1 MKPINDTALVRQRMR
16 RQQLIRPHIPNAPAL
31 VAWMGAVQAQE
42 YEPARWG
49 LGLRLRG
56 APRAADIERDLSS
69 GAIVRTHA
77 LRPTWHFVAARDL
90 SWIQALTGPHVQR
103 RMATY
108 HRYFALDPP
117 ALTRAMTAIERAL
130 TDQSGLTR
138 AELGSHLRT
147 IGIDAMG
154 QRLAHIAMH
163 AELEGLICSGR
174 RRGRT
179 PTYALAATRVPRTR
193 RRSRDG
199 ALGELTRRFFQ
210 SHGPATIRDFVW
222 WSGLPTADARR
233 GLEIVRGVSV
243 DLHGHRYWSVD
254 EIDAGLSRRGKRS
267 GNPVA
272 HLLPIYDEYLV
283 AYRDREAVPHG
294 LDTVR
299 GTGRTV
305 LFQHAILING
315 QIAGTWRTPP
325 PGHGGVI
332 SIVPLRK
339 LHVAERE
346 AIDQAAERYRRFSSA
361 R

>member
-1 MKPINDTALVRQRMR
+1 MKPINDTALVRERMR
-16 RQQLIRPHIPNAPAL
+16 RQQLIRKDIPGAAAL

-56 APRAADIERDLSS
+56 APVAADIERDLSR

-108 HRYFALDPP
+108 HRYFALDPG

-130 TDQSGLTR
+130 TEQSGLTR
-138 AELGSHLRT
+138 AELASHLRI
-147 IGIDAMG
+147 IGIDATG

-163 AELEGLICSGR
+163 AELEGLICSGP

-179 PTYALAATRVPRTR
+179 PTYALAATRALRTR
-193 RRSRDG
+193 RRSRDS

-233 GLEIVRGVSV
+233 GLEIVGGVSV
-243 DLHGHRYWSVD
+243 DLQGQRYWTVG
-254 EIDAGLSRRGKRS
+254 ETVEGLPRRGERS
-267 GNPVA
+267 RKPVA

-294 LDTVR
+294 PSTLR
-299 GTGRTV
+299 AGGRPV
-305 LFQHAILING
+305 LFQHAILLDG
-315 QIAGTWRTPP
+315 HVAGTWRTPP
-325 PGHGGVI
+325 PGDGGVI

-339 LHVAERE
+339 FHVAERE

>member
-1 MKPINDTALVRQRMR
+1 MKPIHDRALVRERMR
-16 RQQLIRPHIPNAPAL
+16 RQQLIRQDIPGAAAL

-56 APRAADIERDLSS
+56 APGAADIERDLSR

-117 ALTRAMTAIERAL
+117 ALTRAMSAIERAL

-147 IGIDAMG
+147 IGIDATG

-163 AELEGLICSGR
+163 AELEGLICSGP

-179 PTYALAATRVPRTR
+179 PTYALAATRVSRTR
-193 RRSRDG
+193 RRSQDR

-233 GLEIVRGVSV
+233 GLEIVRGVPV
-243 DLHGHRYWSVD
+243 DLHGHRYWTVD
-254 EIDAGLSRRGKRS
+254 GIAAGIARRGARRGK
-267 GNPVA
+267 PVA

-294 LDTVR
+294 PSTVR
-299 GTGRTV
+299 DGGRPV
-305 LFQHAILING
+305 LFQHAILIDG
-315 QIAGTWRTPP
+315 HVAGTWRTPP
-325 PGHGGVI
+325 PGRGGAI
-332 SIVPLRK
+332 SIVPLRT
-339 LHVAERE
+339 LHAGERD
-346 AIDQAAERYRRFSSA
+346 AIDHAADRYRRFSSGA
-361 R
+361 

>member
-1 MKPINDTALVRQRMR
+1 MKSIRDTALVRERMR
-16 RQQLIRPHIPNAPAL
+16 RQQLIRRDIPDVPTL

-42 YEPARWG
+42 YEPARWA
-49 LGLRLRG
+49 LGLRLLG
-56 APRAADIERDLSS
+56 APDAADIERELSR

-147 IGIDAMG
+147 IGIDAAG
-154 QRLAHIAMH
+154 QRLAHITMH
-163 AELEGLICSGR
+163 AELEGLICSGP

-179 PTYALAATRVPRTR
+179 PTYALAATRAPRTR
-193 RRSRDG
+193 RRSRDR

-233 GLEIVRGVSV
+233 GLEIARGVPV
-243 DLHGHRYWSVD
+243 DLRGQRYWTVD
-254 EIDAGLSRRGKRS
+254 EIAAGLARFGDRSRK
-267 GNPVA
+267 PIA

-283 AYRDREAVPHG
+283 AYRDREAVPHAPAM
-294 LDTVR
+294 VR
-299 GTGRTV
+299 VTGRPV

-315 QIAGTWRTPP
+315 HIAGTWRTPA
-325 PGHGGVI
+325 PGLGGVI
-332 SIVPLRK
+332 SIVPLRR

-346 AIDQAAERYRRFSSA
+346 AIDQAAERYRWFSSA